1 MFQEELLQLVTI
13 LLLLNPIISLN
24 LFSTINKIIY
34 MKHFYSSVHKGNGQF
49 WSLLKSNRQFSSNKI
64 FFILLIIFLSVFSVQ
79 FTQAQNTQSEYLVRS
94 TTGVSGSSVTSSQNN
109 KTYIVQQSIGQAS
122 VIGTFNNPEYTIRQ
136 GFIQPNVLA
145 KIINKHI
152 SLDLEASFYPNPFV
166 ESVTLAF
173 TETIKGKVEV
183 VVFDMLGRLVFS
195 NSYTAAQ
202 NLKVQFDNLSVA
214 DYILKVTANN
224 KQFVKNIVKK

>member
-1 MFQEELLQLVTI
+1 MRCFYSDVHINWEQF
-13 LLLLNPIISLN
+13 ISKIKTKCQ
-24 LFSTINKIIY
+24 FYNKIIP
-34 MKHFYSSVHKGNGQF
+34 FV
-49 WSLLKSNRQFSSNKI
+49 SLI
-64 FFILLIIFLSVFSVQ
+64 FFLSVFSVQ

-109 KTYIVQQSIGQAS
+109 KTYVVQQSIGQAS

-166 ESVTLAF
+166 DSVTLAF

-183 VVFDMLGRLVFS
+183 AVFDMLGRLVFS
-195 NSYTAAQ
+195 NSYTAEQ